1 MAGTEACHSEAAP
14 KPRGPGTWT
23 VPIGVCRS
31 LWIVVTGSSLEKS
44 YIYLTSAW
52 LTFSYTSAYSHKST
66 NWPWKEARC
75 ISGRRVAIQGQVS
88 DLGCSREN
96 PPSFPKGENQIQKD
110 GPSPVQFCFEL
121 ALRFAVQCLSRTLRL
136 LEEALGFSVGLIS

>member
-1 MAGTEACHSEAAP
+1 M
-14 KPRGPGTWT
+14 
-23 VPIGVCRS
+23 
-31 LWIVVTGSSLEKS
+31 
-44 YIYLTSAW
+44 
-52 LTFSYTSAYSHKST
+52 
-66 NWPWKEARC
+66 
-75 ISGRRVAIQGQVS
+75 AIQGQVS